1 MILDF
6 WNILCNLGALLAY
19 QTGQIQM
26 GNFWLWYI
34 VSGHQVL
41 LVPLWS
47 APSLVENN
55 VVLALCSGEIC
66 FLSDRA
72 GSAIKLNL
80 EQAILF
86 PQGSELLMG

>member
-1 MILDF
+1 MILGF

-19 QTGQIQM
+19 QTGQIQT

-41 LVPLWS
+41 LVLLWS
-47 APSLVENN
+47 APSLLENN
-55 VVLALCSGEIC
+55 AVLAMCSGEIC

-72 GSAIKLNL
+72 RFGYQIKLG
-80 EQAILF
+80 ASHPF
-86 PQGSELLMG
+86 PTG